1 METLDLRAAT
11 SGLQALSI
19 TPNMTEEEAATSM
32 QFLAP
37 FNQCMLGVVRFS
49 GQTPW
54 ECHPDGDELLHVLD
68 GEVQVELLTES
79 GTVCRT
85 VGRGSAFVV
94 PRGLWHR
101 QSTGP
106 VVTLLFA
113 TPVEGTL
120 NSWADD
126 PHL

>member
-1 METLDLRAAT
+1 METLDLGAAT
-11 SGLQALSI
+11 SELRTLSI
-19 TPNMTEEEAATSM
+19 TPRMTEEEAATSM

-49 GQTPW
+49 GRTPW

-68 GEVQVELLTES
+68 GEVQVELLTEA
-79 GTVCRT
+79 GPVCRT
-85 VGRGSAFVV
+85 VGPGSAFVV

-101 QSTGP
+101 QTTGAD
-106 VVTLLFA
+106 VTLLFA
-113 TPVEGTL
+113 TPVDGTL

-126 PHL
+126 PRV